1 MEQNNI
7 SLYKIREKRE
17 EAQLTQERLSA
28 LSGVS
33 RSLINQLETGKISS
47 TTTDTLKK
55 LAHALN
61 CEVGDLV

>member
-7 SLYKIREKRE
+7 SLYKIREQRE
-17 EAQLTQERLSA
+17 KAKLTQEQLSA

-55 LAHALN
+55 LASALN

>member
-7 SLYKIREKRE
+7 SLYKIREERE
-17 EAQLTQERLSA
+17 KANLTQERLSA

-55 LAHALN
+55 LAKALN

>member
-7 SLYKIREKRE
+7 SLYKIREQRE
-17 EAQLTQERLSA
+17 KANLTQERLSV

-55 LAHALN
+55 LAAALN

>member
-1 MEQNNI
+1 MDQNNI
-7 SLYKIREKRE
+7 SLYKIREQRE
-17 EAQLTQERLSA
+17 KAKLTQERLSA

-55 LAHALN
+55 LATALN
-61 CEVGDLV
+61 CEVGDLI

>member
-1 MEQNNI
+1 MGQNNI

-17 EAQLTQERLSA
+17 EQGLTQERLSE

-33 RSLINQLETGKISS
+33 RSLINQLETGKIAS
-47 TTTDTLKK
+47 TTTDTLRK
-55 LAHALN
+55 LANALG